1 MTPELA
7 KLIRGGIW
15 SMEPQAWQDWLVRVQ
30 DREEAPEPP
39 ELAEQC
45 FVPGDLPVAKLEGVA
60 TVAGKVAVVPISGVI
75 GKDFSYWVDVSAEAL
90 SALVARL
97 MADPDIG
104 AIVFDIDSPGGYVF
118 GVPELSAELR
128 GWRGIKPMYSVASG
142 MMASAAYWLGSA
154 TDKVLVSPSSLTGSI
169 GVWCAHIDVSKAME
183 EIGYKVTLIS
193 AGKYKVEGNPYE
205 PLSEEAHEAMLT
217 EVQSYYDQFV
227 ADVAKQR
234 NRRETTVRSGFGEGR
249 VLPADRAVD
258 EHLADGVA
266 TLQQVV
272 GSLLPKK
279 TSGRS
284 ASARA
289 RLAIEQA
296 Y

>member
-1 MTPELA
+1 MNPELSR
-7 KLIRGGIW
+7 LVRGGIW
-15 SMEPQAWQDWLVRVQ
+15 SMEPSAWHDWLARVQ
-30 DREEAPEPP
+30 DRDDAPEPP
-39 ELAEQC
+39 ELTEQC
-45 FVPGDLPVAKLEGVA
+45 YQPGEVPAAKLDGVS
-60 TVAGKVAVVPISGVI
+60 TVSGKVAVVPISGVI
-75 GKDFSYWVDVSAEAL
+75 GKDHSYWVDVSAEAL
-90 SALVARL
+90 GAMVARL
-97 MADPDIG
+97 MGDTDIG

-128 GWRGIKPMYSVASG
+128 GWRGTKPMYSVASG
-142 MMASAAYWLGSA
+142 MMASAAYWIGSA
-154 TDKVLVSPSSLTGSI
+154 TDKVFVSPSSLTGSI
-169 GVWCAHIDVSKAME
+169 GVWCAHIDVSKALD

-205 PLSEEAHEAMLT
+205 PLDEEAHEAMLA

-249 VLPADRAVD
+249 VLPADCAVD

-272 GSLLPKK
+272 GALLPKK

-296 Y
+296 L